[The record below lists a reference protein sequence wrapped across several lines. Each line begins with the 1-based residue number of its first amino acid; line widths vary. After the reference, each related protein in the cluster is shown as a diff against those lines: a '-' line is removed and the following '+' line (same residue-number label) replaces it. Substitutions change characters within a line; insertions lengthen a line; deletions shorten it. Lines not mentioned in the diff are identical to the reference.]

1 MAYSLIVRRK
11 LIVLTLMLVGGA
23 CASGTTAAP
32 PEPFAGNLD
41 EVLTITVRN
50 QQLEEARVY
59 LWVDGQRQRLG
70 SVRAGAAEVFHH
82 PLDQIRTVQ
91 MEFDITLGPQCIT
104 QGVSLGPGDDVEA
117 TIPSQLVAFA
127 GACR

>member
-1 MAYSLIVRRK
+1 MPSNPISRWKRAG
-11 LIVLTLMLVGGA
+11 LTLALMGAA
-23 CASGTTAAP
+23 CAPNTTSRP
-32 PEPFAGNLD
+32 PEPFSGDLD
-41 EVLTITVRN
+41 EVLTITIRN

-117 TIPSQLVAFA
+117 TIPSQLIAFA
-127 GACR
+127 GVCR

>member
-1 MAYSLIVRRK
+1 MSHRLTSRSILAWLLIAFA
-11 LIVLTLMLVGGA
+11 GSA
-23 CASGTTAAP
+23 CASAGSGGQSQ
-32 PEPFAGNLD
+32 PFSGDPD

-59 LWVDGQRQRLG
+59 LWVDGQRERLG
-70 SVRAGAAEVFHH
+70 SVRSNASQVFHH
-82 PLDQIRTVQ
+82 PMNQIRTVQ
-91 MEFDITLGPQCIT
+91 MEFDITLGPRCIT

-127 GACR
+127 GNCR

>member
-1 MAYSLIVRRK
+1 MPSNLISRWKPVG
-11 LIVLTLMLVGGA
+11 LALVLVSAA
-23 CASGTTAAP
+23 CAPSGPAAP
-32 PEPFAGNLD
+32 PEPFSGDSD
-41 EVLTITVRN
+41 EVLTITIRN
-50 QQLEEARVY
+50 QQLEDARVY

-70 SVRAGAAEVFHH
+70 SVRASASEVFRL
-82 PLDQIRTVQ
+82 PMDQIRTVQ
-91 MEFDITLGPQCIT
+91 MEFDITLGPRCIT

>member
-1 MAYSLIVRRK
+1 MAHSLIGRPK
-11 LIVLTLMLVGGA
+11 LAVLALALAGAA
-23 CASGTTAAP
+23 CASATTAAP
-32 PEPFAGNLD
+32 PEPFSGNLD

>member
-1 MAYSLIVRRK
+1 MADRLISGSK
-11 LIVLTLMLVGGA
+11 LVALTVALMGAA
-23 CASGTTAAP
+23 CAPGTTAAP
-32 PEPFAGNLD
+32 PEPFSGDAD
-41 EVLTITVRN
+41 EVLTIMVRN

-59 LWVDGQRQRLG
+59 LWLDGQRQRLG
-70 SVRAGAAEVFHH
+70 SVRAGAAEVFHQ